1 MVAIQDL
8 VLAFCL
14 KMYCVPQR
22 KCLYTF
28 RPKTKLSSPF
38 YSFAALILR
47 YVSREF
53 TPTLETT
60 IRRILNNNAFIT
72 FVFMSYIQLFMIDK
86 NRTGDCK
93 LLQRRTTAHLL
104 K

>member
-1 MVAIQDL
+1 MVAIQGL
-8 VLAFCL
+8 VLPFCL
-14 KMYCVPQR
+14 KMRYVPQR

-28 RPKTKLSSPF
+28 RPKTKLSSPI

-60 IRRILNNNAFIT
+60 IGRILNKNALIT
-72 FVFMSYIQLFMIDK
+72 FVFMSYIELFMIGK
-86 NRTGDCK
+86 NRTRDCK